1 MGQASLK
8 IFFLVL
14 CLFFART
21 DLKASRR
28 FSEKLNELHQSMKN
42 VEGNQFFSLYFK
54 DFCCFVDFFC
64 NLISMK
70 VAQSL
75 SNPKY
80 AYLDK
85 SQEAAATNSISD
97 AGPIPDGSMAQLTPV
112 SQGKEKASGM
122 DWTFSVIL
130 AGGCVLFASLT
141 TVACCCK
148 LSPCRG

>member
-1 MGQASLK
+1 
-8 IFFLVL
+8 
-14 CLFFART
+14 
-21 DLKASRR
+21 
-28 FSEKLNELHQSMKN
+28 
-42 VEGNQFFSLYFK
+42 
-54 DFCCFVDFFC
+54 
-64 NLISMK
+64 MK

-75 SNPKY
+75 SSPKY

-85 SQEAAATNSISD
+85 SHDAADTNSISD
-97 AGPIPDGSMAQLTPV
+97 ADLIPKDPMAQLTPV